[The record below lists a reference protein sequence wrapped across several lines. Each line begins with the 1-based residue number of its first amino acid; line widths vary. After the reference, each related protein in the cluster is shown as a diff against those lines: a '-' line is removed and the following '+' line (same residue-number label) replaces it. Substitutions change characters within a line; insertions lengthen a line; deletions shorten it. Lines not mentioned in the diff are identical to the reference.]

1 MDEVEKYKSCK
12 YVRSIG
18 QVVVNVQP
26 NCPYG
31 RVIAGELMVLK
42 RDCDK
47 CRFCKEKGDRNE
59 ISGRDVY

>member
-1 MDEVEKYKSCK
+1 MDEVEKYRNCK

-31 RVIAGELMVLK
+31 RVIAGELMALK

-47 CRFCKEKGDRNE
+47 CRLRKEKGD
-59 ISGRDVY
+59 